1 MGPIIYKKRLKM
13 VILTKIADVKEHI
26 AKARTENKKIGFVPT
41 MGALHQGHISLIEIS
56 KRNTDITVCSIFVNP
71 TQFNNP
77 EDLKHYPR
85 TPETDIKLLESAGCD
100 ILYMPE
106 VKDIYPEN
114 DTRVFSFGYLDRIL
128 EGATRPG
135 HFNGVGQVVSILLE
149 GVKPDKAFFGSKDY
163 QQVMVVKSLVKQL
176 NLPVEIVACPI
187 LRESDG
193 LAMSSRNTRLSP
205 QERIIAGIIP
215 DIMQQANII
224 VKEKGI
230 GAAKQFVNDITSK
243 VSIMKMD
250 YFEVCDAETLE
261 SINEFDAKQKAVSLI
276 AVFVGNIRLIDNWMI
291 D

>member
-1 MGPIIYKKRLKM
+1 ML
-13 VILTKIADVKEHI
+13 VLNKIEDVKQMI
-26 AKARTENKKIGFVPT
+26 AGYKQQHKLIGFVPT
-41 MGALHQGHISLIEIS
+41 MGALHQGHISLINQS
-56 KRNTDITVCSIFVNP
+56 KQHTDITVCSIFVNP

-77 EDLKHYPR
+77 EDLKQYPR
-85 TPETDIKLLESAGCD
+85 TPEQDIKLLEEAGCD

-114 DTRVFSFGYLDRIL
+114 DTRKFNFGYLDTIL

-187 LRESDG
+187 LREPDG
-193 LAMSSRNTRLSP
+193 LAMSSRNTRLTAE
-205 QERIIAGIIP
+205 ERIIAGMVP
-215 DIMQQANII
+215 DMMQQANKILREQSI
-224 VKEKGI
+224 D
-230 GAAKQFVNDITSK
+230 AAKKFISDLVSK
-243 VSIMKMD
+243 ISIMKLD

-261 SINEFDAKQKAVSLI
+261 SLSNYNPKNKTVSLI
-276 AVFVGNIRLIDNWMI
+276 AVFVGNIRLIDNWVME
-291 D
+291 

>member
-1 MGPIIYKKRLKM
+1 ML
-13 VILTKIADVKEHI
+13 VLNKIEDVKQMI
-26 AKARTENKKIGFVPT
+26 AEYKQQHKLIGFVPT
-41 MGALHQGHISLIEIS
+41 MGALHQGHISLINQS
-56 KRNTDITVCSIFVNP
+56 KQHTDITVCSIFVNP

-85 TPETDIKLLESAGCD
+85 TPEQDIKLLEEAGCD

-114 DTRVFSFGYLDRIL
+114 DTRKFNFGYLDTIL
-128 EGATRPG
+128 EGSTRPG

-187 LRESDG
+187 LREPDG
-193 LAMSSRNTRLSP
+193 LAMSSRNTRLTAE
-205 QERIIAGIIP
+205 ERIIAGMVP
-215 DIMQQANII
+215 DMMQQANKI
-224 VKEKGI
+224 VREQSI
-230 GAAKQFVNDITSK
+230 DAAKKFISDLVSK
-243 VSIMKMD
+243 ISIMKLD

-261 SINEFDAKQKAVSLI
+261 SLSDYNPKNKAVSLI
-276 AVFVGNIRLIDNWMI
+276 AVFVGKIRLIDNWI
-291 D
+291 IE